1 MKATYRPLYLLS
13 LVLALLLLIQSA
25 RASSALAYSADVV
38 VLTQQ
43 DARMSHATAH
53 LHHITP
59 RVSQLIPRT
68 HQVLPAVRGKMT
80 EYLIPSGNCGPYDIV
95 MGSDGTL
102 WFTITPNAIGSITT
116 Y

>member
-25 RASSALAYSADVV
+25 SASRALAYPADGV

-59 RVSQLIPRT
+59 RVSQLIPHT
-68 HQVLPAVRGKMT
+68 HHVLPAVRGKMT
-80 EYLIPSGNCGPYDIV
+80 KYLIPSGNCGPYDIM
-95 MGSDGTL
+95 MGSDGNL